1 MIFIHTENSSSVF
14 TRSKYVRKLSVVS
27 KNWTLEVPQVWS
39 TVTDRVLTWCP
50 YYSYEAQ
57 TCIISS
63 HEKLEIKIS
72 SWRFYLVL
80 ETCDLRQS
88 ANASNNSNLN
98 FGHWCKRIFKCL
110 NQFVMTGFFF
120 PFFVPGLI
128 LKTKPYQDVRPRAI
142 DFSNSF
148 STSFFTF
155 VRKVM
160 MIFFNQNCFT
170 YFAYFAPWCNFLSS
184 SLWSTR

>member
-1 MIFIHTENSSSVF
+1 MERHLWYHSFKRTTNNLLLF
-14 TRSKYVRKLSVVS
+14 R
-27 KNWTLEVPQVWS
+27 S

-50 YYSYEAQ
+50 YYSYEVQ

-63 HEKLEIKIS
+63 HEKLGMKIS
-72 SWRFYLVL
+72 SWRFYLVI
-80 ETCDLRQS
+80 EKCDLRQS

-98 FGHWCKRIFKCL
+98 FGHRCKRIFKCL

-160 MIFFNQNCFT
+160 MIFLTKTVF
-170 YFAYFAPWCNFLSS
+170 PILPISPHDVISFLHPFGQQDK
-184 SLWSTR
+184 RNGR

>member
-1 MIFIHTENSSSVF
+1 M
-14 TRSKYVRKLSVVS
+14 
-27 KNWTLEVPQVWS
+27 
-39 TVTDRVLTWCP
+39 
-50 YYSYEAQ
+50 
-57 TCIISS
+57 
-63 HEKLEIKIS
+63 KIS
-72 SWRFYLVL
+72 SWRFYLVI
-80 ETCDLRQS
+80 EKCDLRQS

-98 FGHWCKRIFKCL
+98 FGHRCKHIFKCL
-110 NQFVMTGFFF
+110 NQFVMTGFSF

-160 MIFFNQNCFT
+160 MIFLT
-170 YFAYFAPWCNFLSS
+170 ETVLSILPISPHDVISFLHPFG
-184 SLWSTR
+184 LQDKRNGR

>member
-1 MIFIHTENSSSVF
+1 MTNNLLLP
-14 TRSKYVRKLSVVS
+14 R
-27 KNWTLEVPQVWS
+27 S

-50 YYSYEAQ
+50 YYSYEVQ

-63 HEKLEIKIS
+63 HEKLGMKIS
-72 SWRFYLVL
+72 SWRFYLVI
-80 ETCDLRQS
+80 EKCDLRQS
-88 ANASNNSNLN
+88 AIRSI
-98 FGHWCKRIFKCL
+98 CIFKCL
-110 NQFVMTGFFF
+110 NQFVMTGFSC

-128 LKTKPYQDVRPRAI
+128 LITKPYQDVMPRAI

-160 MIFFNQNCFT
+160 MIFLTKTVLPIF
-170 YFAYFAPWCNFLSS
+170 PISPHDVISFLHPFGQQDK
-184 SLWSTR
+184 RNGR